1 MDTYLDEVLEKA
13 HADAASLRDDELAYL
28 LSLADEK
35 EKEKLF
41 MAARRAREAF
51 FGRRIFL
58 YGFVYFSTYC
68 RNSCTFCYY
77 RRGNTESP
85 RYRKTEA
92 EIVRIAEAL
101 TASGVHLLD
110 LTMGEDPWYLSS
122 GPEGYAR
129 LIEMVRHVKR
139 KTQLPLMLSPG
150 VVPDAVLSGLQAAG
164 ADWYACYQETHTP
177 ELYASMRL
185 KQPYEERWEKK
196 LLARRLGMHVEEGL
210 LTGIG
215 ESTADL
221 VHSLR
226 CMQRLGAEQ
235 VRTMTFVPQKGTPL
249 GGRPAGDD
257 ARELKLIAVMRL
269 LFPDRLI
276 PASLDVEGV
285 RGLQERL
292 RAGANVVTSIIPPTA
307 GLAGVSQATLN
318 IADGCRT
325 VRGIRPVLEA
335 CGLQAASP
343 ADYAAW
349 LEGKGAREG
358 IA

>member
-1 MDTYLDEVLEKA
+1 MDTYLDEILEKA
-13 HADAASLRDDELAYL
+13 HADAASLIDDELAYL
-28 LSLADEK
+28 LSLVDEDK
-35 EKEKLF
+35 KEKLF
-41 MAARRAREAF
+41 RAARRARESS
-51 FGRRIFL
+51 FGHSIFL

-77 RRGNTESP
+77 RKGNMASP
-85 RYRKTEA
+85 RYRKTEE
-92 EIVRIAEAL
+92 EIVQIAEAL
-101 TASGVHLLD
+101 AASGVHLLD
-110 LTMGEDPWYLSS
+110 LTMGEDPWYLSN

-129 LIEMVRHVKR
+129 LIALVRQVRR
-139 KTQLPLMLSPG
+139 KTGLPIMISPG
-150 VVPDAVLSGLQAAG
+150 VVPDLVLSGLKAAG
-164 ADWYACYQETHTP
+164 ADWYACYQETHTQS
-177 ELYASMRL
+177 LYASLRL
-185 KQPYEERWEKK
+185 KQPYGERWEKK
-196 LLARRLGMHVEEGL
+196 LLAHRLGMHVEEGL

-215 ESTADL
+215 EEIPDL

-226 CMQRLGAEQ
+226 SMQQLGAEQ

-249 GGRPAGDD
+249 GERPAGDD
-257 ARELKLIAVMRL
+257 TRELKLIAVMRL

-325 VRGIRPVLEA
+325 VRGVGPVLEA
-335 CGLQAASP
+335 CGLQAATA
-343 ADYAAW
+343 ADYRAW
-349 LEGKGAREG
+349 LEGNTVREG